1 MARFGEARAAEYALS
16 LNRPPRLALRLTEP
30 DGGSEN
36 LRRATFSELV
46 PGALLID
53 RTCPV
58 PQPTLCSKAQDEAS
72 QLIPHLLGLD
82 RRLEGLGCV
91 RGPGREGCHPLL
103 HVRKGGKRDCYR
115 YPSGAGATLA
125 RRPGQNCIG
134 FDVLVADAR
143 QSPPFRK
150 KFDAVLADVPCSGL
164 GTLRRNPEIKWR
176 FNPDQLGSLQST
188 QEQILASAAEAVR
201 PGGLLTYSTCSTE
214 PEENE
219 QVVYGFLS
227 RHREFRLRRPSSP
240 PGIES
245 WLGSDGMLRTFP
257 GVRLWDG
264 FFAAL
269 LEREG

>member
-1 MARFGEARAAEYALS
+1 MGV
-16 LNRPPRLALRLTEP
+16 
-30 DGGSEN
+30 SEN
-36 LRRATFSELV
+36 PPGTFSELV
-46 PGALLID
+46 PGAFLIEGQLPRPSAD
-53 RTCPV
+53 RF
-58 PQPTLCSKAQDEAS
+58 LEAQDEAS
-72 QLIPHLLGLD
+72 QLIPHLLGSIAGWRVWDVCAAPGGKAAILSSMCGTEGSLIATD
-82 RRLEGLGCV
+82 IHLARARRL
-91 RGPGREGCHPLL
+91 RGVLERT
-103 HVRKGGKRDCYR
+103 GG
-115 YPSGAGATLA
+115 S
-125 RRPGQNCIG
+125 G
-134 FDVLVADAR
+134 FDVLVADGR
-143 QSPPFRK
+143 HSPPFRK
-150 KFDAVLADVPCSGL
+150 KFDAVFADVPCSGL

-227 RHREFRLRRPSSP
+227 RRREFRLRRPSSP

-245 WLGSDGMLRTFP
+245 WLDSDGLLRTFP

-269 LEREG
+269 LEREA